1 MTERL
6 SVALADP
13 PAPLAG
19 SEKRAKT
26 RTNYAQIFNQKR
38 QIVWFALFVLWL
50 CIDIAELG
58 LVSQQIHERTRD
70 VSSWPNAETQNAM
83 GLLLFACIIS
93 LLFGL
98 FHWAASLFMYHVLFL
113 VSGRLV
119 HPTLGRFH
127 EYSAYIPATS
137 SSFRFGFA
145 ALDSSLTGTDARCVL
160 GHWRRY
166 HRGHPLRARS
176 AVQGASLPLPGT
188 MGKLCRQLL
197 EVDRDRRSR
206 LGDV

>member
-1 MTERL
+1 MAR
-6 SVALADP
+6 
-13 PAPLAG
+13 PAAPVPG
-19 SEKRAKT
+19 SEKHAKA

-98 FHWAASLFMYHVLFL
+98 FHWAASLFMYHILFL
-113 VSGRLV
+113 MHGVFWGTGAGIIEATPFGHGLQCNEPPSHFPEPWGNFVGSCSRWTAIEGLAWAMFALSV
-119 HPTLGRFH
+119 IGFFYTIIDRYNFTTKRSNVYDIEAPH
-127 EYSAYIPATS
+127 EELHESES
-137 SSFRFGFA
+137 
-145 ALDSSLTGTDARCVL
+145 
-160 GHWRRY
+160 H
-166 HRGHPLRARS
+166 
-176 AVQGASLPLPGT
+176 
-188 MGKLCRQLL
+188 
-197 EVDRDRRSR
+197 
-206 LGDV
+206 